1 MKNMKHL
8 LSAVIACTTLL
19 ANPTLAQDKPV
30 AAQPGDQPQ
39 VNRNYKDL
47 VGSIATEQMPILTEG
62 LPVYVGYALK
72 PFRSRDDAMKEAL
85 GKAAKSGRTTLLAL
99 ADREQTY
106 PATNPPPGSFSGG
119 VYAVVALTPIQV
131 QTVTPDLLFSELK
144 RHIFSSQSVVTE
156 HSQWLLQRIVA
167 DKPAGAPDELKA
179 LIRSVRAEQMNA
191 LLAEQ
196 LVQSVFLLT
205 DSSSGEDMLRW
216 AKFHKNSGARQ
227 ASLLA
232 LIKLGR
238 IKEVEE
244 ALKTEVDRKVKATV
258 ERQLI

>member
-62 LPVYVGYALK
+62 LPVYAGYALK
-72 PFRSRDDAMKEAL
+72 PFRSRDDAMNEAL
-85 GKAAKSGRTTLLAL
+85 GKAAKFGRTTLLVL

-106 PATNPPPGSFSGG
+106 SNPPPGSFVGG

-167 DKPAGAPDELKA
+167 DKPAGAPVELKA

-205 DSSSGEDMLRW
+205 DISSGEDMLRW

-227 ASLLA
+227 ASLLV
-232 LIKLGR
+232 LLKLGR
-238 IKEVEE
+238 TKEVEE